1 MNRDRDPYNKG
12 EIVDACARHAWERRA
27 EEFRRRGIRSEGE
40 LRNEIERV
48 MEHAETRAFRAQTQE
63 HRGHTFGREIYD
75 LRPYNESSK
84 GYGITLVLNP
94 NRNPETG
101 QLYDSTCYIRR
112 KDDFQSRVRREV
124 RDAGVRPEIVIGGR
138 PALREQDR
146 HRQLVVTPGEQQ
158 AVPHTAAEQTLD
170 VRRYQDK
177 ANHGRQPEQIA
188 AKERTPAA
196 ERVKQSAERKHEAP
210 DPSIARTKS
219 NEIER

>member
-1 MNRDRDPYNKG
+1 MSRDRDPYN
-12 EIVDACARHAWERRA
+12 EAEVIDACARHAWEGRP
-27 EEFRRRGIRSEGE
+27 EEFRRRGIRSEAE
-40 LRNEIERV
+40 LRNEIARV
-48 MEHAETRAFRAQTQE
+48 IEHAEARAFRAQTQE

-84 GYGITLVLNP
+84 GYGITVVLNP

-101 QLYDSTCYIRR
+101 AVYGGTCYIRR
-112 KDDFQSRVRREV
+112 RDDFESRVRSEI
-124 RDAGVRPEIVIGGR
+124 DETGVQPEIVIGGR

-146 HRQLVVTPGEQQ
+146 HRQFVVTRGEQQ

-170 VRRYQDK
+170 WRRHQDK
-177 ANHGRQPEQIA
+177 ANHGRHSEQIT
-188 AKERTPAA
+188 ERTPAA